1 MLHTGAGRTGGFEA
15 ERCESKGKQSMR
27 KFSNFIVGLIAAA
40 VCVLITYLTL
50 DSSFSN
56 IVYNLCFL
64 GVMLLIM
71 AVGLGVGFL
80 RLSQTKSGLDQ
91 ATKKMKQL
99 AQSGGNMASIT
110 SQGATLF
117 GVPYLDG
124 KYQEYLSFLHK
135 TNSPTDIG
143 DYIGEYEINNYTH
156 RRLVEMVPDILT
168 SLGILGT
175 FVGLVLGLRGFNPT
189 SYEAMSGSVETL
201 IKGIKVAFVTSIYG
215 LTLSLAY
222 SYWLRGT
229 LTAVSESLDRFLD
242 AYYTC
247 VVPPTDATAMNH
259 IIANQNSQTKLMQQM
274 QKDLAKEV
282 AQSLSVSI
290 QPTVEHLD
298 QTMDNFTDVVTLN
311 QEKLMESI
319 AERVARTMKQE
330 FFSEFI
336 EMRRVMGETNKT
348 QREHLEFIRQAENQ
362 FQTDV
367 LEGETRMSQTMEAS
381 SDVVLRALNAMNEQE
396 QMVTAFVSDMQS
408 AMNGIAQTSDL
419 SLQMTQQMDRL
430 IGMNDDVADKMMDVA
445 RLSEQYTKSLA
456 SVQAANS
463 DLSEGLSV
471 MNDANIR
478 MTDQISKMN
487 SVTVEALDEG
497 RRVQA
502 EYIASASE
510 YLSQIRESQAQ
521 LSAQMQ
527 TQQTNLREFTDY
539 MTQVLSRM
547 SKLTEITS
555 QAAMN
560 LTERADK
567 LKAMEGGADMTAL
580 TQSIS
585 RLVEL
590 EEARER
596 RELQERAEEEARR
609 LSEEEPPR
617 RRGFFSRV
625 RGDDT

>member
-1 MLHTGAGRTGGFEA
+1 
-15 ERCESKGKQSMR
+15 MR
-27 KFSNFIVGLIAAA
+27 KFSNVVIGLVAAG
-40 VCVLITYLTL
+40 VCALITYLTL
-50 DSSFSN
+50 DSSFTN

-64 GVMLLIM
+64 AVMLMIM
-71 AVGLGVGFL
+71 AVGFGVGFT
-80 RLSQTKSGLDQ
+80 RLIQTRNGLDR
-91 ATKKMKQL
+91 ATKKMQQL
-99 AQSGGNMASIT
+99 SASGGNMATIT
-110 SQGATLF
+110 SPGATLF

-215 LTLSLAY
+215 LTLSLAF

-229 LTAVSESLDRFLD
+229 LTSVSESLDRFLD
-242 AYYTC
+242 AYYTS

-298 QTMDNFTDVVTLN
+298 QTMDNFTDVVTMN
-311 QEKLMESI
+311 QEKLMENI

-348 QREHLEFIRQAENQ
+348 QREHLQFIREAENQ
-362 FQTDV
+362 FQSDV
-367 LEGETRMSQTMEAS
+367 LDGEMRMSQAMEAS
-381 SDVVLRALNAMNEQE
+381 SDVVLRALDAMNQQE
-396 QMVTAFVSDMQS
+396 QMVAAFVGDMQN

-419 SLQMTQQMDRL
+419 SLRMTQQMDHL
-430 IGMNDDVADKMMDVA
+430 INMNDDVADKMMEVA
-445 RLSEQYTKSLA
+445 RLNEQYTKSLA

-497 RRVQA
+497 RKVQVA
-502 EYIASASE
+502 YNNSASD
-510 YLSQIRESQAQ
+510 YLDQIRESQAE
-521 LSAQMQ
+521 LTAQMQ
-527 TQQTNLREFTDY
+527 TQQANLREFTDY

-567 LKAMEGGADMTAL
+567 IKAMENGTDMTEMTAAL
-580 TQSIS
+580 N

-596 RELQERAEEEARR
+596 REQQERAEAEELRSQA
-609 LSEEEPPR
+609 EAPR
-617 RRGFFSRV
+617 RRGFFSR
-625 RGDDT
+625 G

>member
-1 MLHTGAGRTGGFEA
+1 
-15 ERCESKGKQSMR
+15 MR
-27 KFSNFIVGLIAAA
+27 KFSNVVIGLVAAG
-40 VCVLITYLTL
+40 VCALITYLTL
-50 DSSFSN
+50 DSSFTN

-64 GVMLLIM
+64 AVMLMIM
-71 AVGLGVGFL
+71 AVGFGVGFT
-80 RLSQTKSGLDQ
+80 RLIQTRNGLDR
-91 ATKKMKQL
+91 ATKKMQQL
-99 AQSGGNMASIT
+99 SASGGNMATIT
-110 SQGATLF
+110 SPGATLF

-215 LTLSLAY
+215 LTLSLAF

-229 LTAVSESLDRFLD
+229 LTSVSESLDRFLD
-242 AYYTC
+242 AYYTS

-282 AQSLSVSI
+282 AQSLSMSI

-298 QTMDNFTDVVTLN
+298 QTMDNFTDVVTMN
-311 QEKLMESI
+311 QEKLMENI

-348 QREHLEFIRQAENQ
+348 QREHLQFIREAENQ
-362 FQTDV
+362 FQSDV
-367 LEGETRMSQTMEAS
+367 LDGEMRMSQAMEAS
-381 SDVVLRALNAMNEQE
+381 SDVVLRALDAMNQQE
-396 QMVTAFVSDMQS
+396 QMVAAFVGDMQN

-419 SLQMTQQMDRL
+419 SLRMTQQMDHL
-430 IGMNDDVADKMMDVA
+430 INMNDDVADKMMEVA
-445 RLSEQYTKSLA
+445 RLNEQYTKSLA

-497 RRVQA
+497 RKVQVA
-502 EYIASASE
+502 YNNSASE
-510 YLSQIRESQAQ
+510 YLDQIRESQAE
-521 LSAQMQ
+521 LTTQMQ
-527 TQQTNLREFTDY
+527 TQQANLREFTDY

-567 LKAMEGGADMTAL
+567 IKAMENGTDLTEMTAAL
-580 TQSIS
+580 N

-590 EEARER
+590 EEARVR
-596 RELQERAEEEARR
+596 REQQERAEAEALR
-609 LSEEEPPR
+609 SQAEAPR
-617 RRGFFSRV
+617 RRGFFSR
-625 RGDDT
+625 G

>member
-1 MLHTGAGRTGGFEA
+1 
-15 ERCESKGKQSMR
+15 MR
-27 KFSNFIVGLIAAA
+27 KFSNVIVGLVAAG
-40 VCVLITYLTL
+40 VCALITYLTL
-50 DSSFSN
+50 DSSFAN
-56 IVYNLCFL
+56 IVYNLSFL
-64 GVMLLIM
+64 AVMLIIM
-71 AVGLGVGFL
+71 AVGFGVGFS
-80 RLSQTKSGLDQ
+80 RLIQTRKALDR

-99 AQSGGNMASIT
+99 SQSGGNMATIT
-110 SQGATLF
+110 SPGAALF
-117 GVPYLDG
+117 GVPYFDG
-124 KYQEYLSFLHK
+124 KYQEYLTFLHK

-175 FVGLVLGLRGFNPT
+175 FVGLILGLRGFNPT

-215 LTLSLAY
+215 LSLSLAF

-229 LTAVSESLDRFLD
+229 LTSVSESLDRFLD
-242 AYYTC
+242 AYYTS

-282 AQSLSVSI
+282 AQSLSMSI

-298 QTMDNFTDVVTLN
+298 RTMDNFTDVVTMN
-311 QEKLMESI
+311 QEKLMENI

-348 QREHLEFIRQAENQ
+348 QREHLQFIREAENQ
-362 FQTDV
+362 FQSDV
-367 LEGETRMSQTMEAS
+367 LDGEMRMSQAMEAS
-381 SDVVLRALNAMNEQE
+381 SDVVMRALDAMNQQE
-396 QMVTAFVSDMQS
+396 QMVAAFVGDMQN

-419 SLQMTQQMDRL
+419 SLRMTQQMDHL
-430 IGMNDDVADKMMDVA
+430 INMNDDVADKMMEVA
-445 RLSEQYTKSLA
+445 RLNEQYTKSLA

-497 RRVQA
+497 RKVQVA
-502 EYIASASE
+502 YNNSASE
-510 YLSQIRESQAQ
+510 YLDQIRESQAE
-521 LSAQMQ
+521 LTTQMQ
-527 TQQTNLREFTDY
+527 TQQANLREFTDY

-567 LKAMEGGADMTAL
+567 IKAMENGTDMADMTAAL
-580 TQSIS
+580 N

-596 RELQERAEEEARR
+596 REEQERAEAEALR
-609 LSEEEPPR
+609 SQAEAPR
-617 RRGFFSRV
+617 RRGFFSR
-625 RGDDT
+625 G

>member
-1 MLHTGAGRTGGFEA
+1 MRIILSYIGAGSA
-15 ERCESKGKQSMR
+15 D
-27 KFSNFIVGLIAAA
+27 A
-40 VCVLITYLTL
+40 
-50 DSSFSN
+50 
-56 IVYNLCFL
+56 YNLCFL
-64 GVMLLIM
+64 AVMLVIM
-71 AVGLGVGFL
+71 LVGLGVGFV
-80 RLSQTKSGLDQ
+80 RLNQTKRGLDR
-91 ATKKMKQL
+91 ATAKMQSL
-99 AQSGGNMASIT
+99 SQSGGNMSAIT
-110 SQGATLF
+110 KPGTTLF

-124 KYQEYLSFLHK
+124 KYQEYLTFLHK

-189 SYEAMSGSVETL
+189 SYEAMSGSVDTL

-215 LTLSLAY
+215 LSLSLAY

-242 AYYTC
+242 AYYTS

-311 QEKLMESI
+311 QEKLMENI

-348 QREHLEFIRQAENQ
+348 QREHLEFMRNAENQ
-362 FQTDV
+362 FQSDV
-367 LEGETRMSQTMEAS
+367 LDGEKRMSQAMEAS
-381 SDVVLRALNAMNEQE
+381 SEVVMRALDAMNQQE
-396 QMVTAFVSDMQS
+396 QIVADFVGDMKQ
-408 AMNGIAQTSDL
+408 AMNDINETSEL
-419 SLQMTQQMDRL
+419 SLRMTQQMGQL
-430 IGMNDDVADKMMDVA
+430 INMNDDVADKMMEVA
-445 RLSEQYTKSLA
+445 QLSEQYTKSLA

-487 SVTVEALDEG
+487 SVTVDALDES
-497 RRVQA
+497 RQVQS
-502 EYIASASE
+502 EFLSSANE
-510 YLSQIRESQAQ
+510 YLSQIRESQSQ
-521 LSAQMQ
+521 LTTQMK
-527 TQQTNLREFTDY
+527 TQQENLREFTEY

-547 SKLTEITS
+547 SKLTELTS
-555 QAAMN
+555 QASMN

-567 LKAMEGGADMTAL
+567 IKSMESGSDMAAVKASL
-580 TQSIS
+580 N

-590 EEARER
+590 EEARARAEQ
-596 RELQERAEEEARR
+596 LERAEAEARR
-609 LSEEEPPR
+609 ASEWEQPR
-617 RRGFFSRV
+617 KRGFFSR
-625 RGDDT
+625 G

>member
-1 MLHTGAGRTGGFEA
+1 
-15 ERCESKGKQSMR
+15 MR
-27 KFSNFIVGLIAAA
+27 KFSNVVVGLTAAG
-40 VCVLITYLTL
+40 VCALITYLTI
-50 DSSFSN
+50 DSSLSN
-56 IVYNLCFL
+56 IIYNLCFL
-64 GVMLLIM
+64 AVMLMIM
-71 AVGLGVGFL
+71 AVGLGIGFS
-80 RLSQTKSGLDQ
+80 RFVQTRSGLDR

-99 AQSGGNMASIT
+99 SMSGGNMATIT
-110 SQGATLF
+110 SPGATLF
-117 GVPYLDG
+117 GVPYLDA

-215 LTLSLAY
+215 LSLSLAF

-229 LTAVSESLDRFLD
+229 LTSVSESLDRFLD
-242 AYYTC
+242 AYYTT

-311 QEKLMESI
+311 QEKLMENI

-348 QREHLEFIRQAENQ
+348 QREHLQFIREAENK

-367 LEGETRMSQTMEAS
+367 LAGENRMSQAMEAS
-381 SDVVLRALNAMNEQE
+381 SDVVMRALEAMNQQE
-396 QMVTAFVSDMQS
+396 QMVAGFVGDMQA

-419 SLQMTQQMDRL
+419 SLRMTQQMDHL
-430 IGMNDDVADKMMDVA
+430 INMNDDVADKMMEVA
-445 RLSEQYTKSLA
+445 KLNEQYTKSLA

-487 SVTVEALDEG
+487 SVTVEALDKG
-497 RRVQA
+497 SRMQA
-502 EYIASASE
+502 EYNNSASE
-510 YLSQIRESQAQ
+510 YLTAIRESQTQ
-521 LSAQMQ
+521 LSEQMQ
-527 TQQTNLREFTDY
+527 TQQQNLREFTDY

-567 LKAMEGGADMTAL
+567 IKSLENGADMTEMTAAL
-580 TQSIS
+580 N

-596 RELQERAEEEARR
+596 RERKEQQEREEAARR
-609 LSEEEPPR
+609 DSEAQPSR
-617 RRGFFSRV
+617 RRGFFSR
-625 RGDDT
+625 G

>member
-1 MLHTGAGRTGGFEA
+1 
-15 ERCESKGKQSMR
+15 MR
-27 KFSNFIVGLIAAA
+27 KFSNVVIGLVAAG
-40 VCVLITYLTL
+40 VCALITYLTL
-50 DSSFSN
+50 DSSFTN

-64 GVMLLIM
+64 AVMLMIM
-71 AVGLGVGFL
+71 AVGFGVGFT
-80 RLSQTKSGLDQ
+80 RLIQTRNGLDR
-91 ATKKMKQL
+91 ATKKMQQL
-99 AQSGGNMASIT
+99 SASGGNMATIT
-110 SQGATLF
+110 SPGATLF

-215 LTLSLAY
+215 LTLSLAF

-229 LTAVSESLDRFLD
+229 LTSVSESLDRFLD
-242 AYYTC
+242 AYYTS

-298 QTMDNFTDVVTLN
+298 QTMDNFTDVVTMN
-311 QEKLMESI
+311 QEKLMENI

-336 EMRRVMGETNKT
+336 EMRRVMGKTNKT
-348 QREHLEFIRQAENQ
+348 QREHLQFIREAENQ
-362 FQTDV
+362 FQSDV
-367 LEGETRMSQTMEAS
+367 LDGEMRMSQAMEAS
-381 SDVVLRALNAMNEQE
+381 SDVVLRALDAMNQQE
-396 QMVTAFVSDMQS
+396 QMVAAFVGDMQN

-419 SLQMTQQMDRL
+419 SLRMTQQMDHL
-430 IGMNDDVADKMMDVA
+430 INMNDDVADKMMEVA
-445 RLSEQYTKSLA
+445 RLNEQYTKSLA

-497 RRVQA
+497 RKVQVA
-502 EYIASASE
+502 YNNSASE
-510 YLSQIRESQAQ
+510 YLDQIRESQAE
-521 LSAQMQ
+521 LTTQMQ
-527 TQQTNLREFTDY
+527 TQQANLREFTDY

-567 LKAMEGGADMTAL
+567 IKAMENGTDLTEMTAAL
-580 TQSIS
+580 N

-596 RELQERAEEEARR
+596 REQQERAEAEALR
-609 LSEEEPPR
+609 SQAEAPR
-617 RRGFFSRV
+617 RRGFFSR
-625 RGDDT
+625 G

>member
-1 MLHTGAGRTGGFEA
+1 
-15 ERCESKGKQSMR
+15 MR
-27 KFSNFIVGLIAAA
+27 KFSNVIVGLVAAG
-40 VCVLITYLTL
+40 VCALITYLTL
-50 DSSFSN
+50 DSSFAN
-56 IVYNLCFL
+56 IVYNLSFL
-64 GVMLLIM
+64 AVMLIIM
-71 AVGLGVGFL
+71 AVGFGVGFS
-80 RLSQTKSGLDQ
+80 RLIQTRKALDR

-99 AQSGGNMASIT
+99 SQSGGNMATIT
-110 SQGATLF
+110 SPGAALF
-117 GVPYLDG
+117 GVPYFDG
-124 KYQEYLSFLHK
+124 KYQEYLTFLHK

-175 FVGLVLGLRGFNPT
+175 FVGLILGLRGFNPT

-215 LTLSLAY
+215 LSLSLAF

-229 LTAVSESLDRFLD
+229 LTSVSESLDRFLD
-242 AYYTC
+242 AYYTS

-282 AQSLSVSI
+282 AQSLSMSI

-298 QTMDNFTDVVTLN
+298 RTMDNFTDVVTMN
-311 QEKLMESI
+311 QEKLMENI

-348 QREHLEFIRQAENQ
+348 QREHLQFIREAENQ
-362 FQTDV
+362 FQSDV
-367 LEGETRMSQTMEAS
+367 LDGEMRMSQAMEAS
-381 SDVVLRALNAMNEQE
+381 SDVVMRALDAMNQQE
-396 QMVTAFVSDMQS
+396 QMVAAFVGDMQN

-419 SLQMTQQMDRL
+419 SLRMTQQMDHL
-430 IGMNDDVADKMMDVA
+430 INMNDDVADKMMEVA
-445 RLSEQYTKSLA
+445 RLNEQYTKSLA

-497 RRVQA
+497 RKVQVA
-502 EYIASASE
+502 YNNSASE
-510 YLSQIRESQAQ
+510 YLDQIRESQTE
-521 LSAQMQ
+521 LTTQMQ
-527 TQQTNLREFTDY
+527 TQQANLREFTDY

-567 LKAMEGGADMTAL
+567 IKAMETGTDMTEMTAAL
-580 TQSIS
+580 N

-596 RELQERAEEEARR
+596 RERQERAEAEALR
-609 LSEEEPPR
+609 SQAEAPR
-617 RRGFFSRV
+617 RRGFFSR
-625 RGDDT
+625 G

>member
-1 MLHTGAGRTGGFEA
+1 
-15 ERCESKGKQSMR
+15 MR
-27 KFSNFIVGLIAAA
+27 KFSNVVVGLTAAG
-40 VCVLITYLTL
+40 VCALITYLTI
-50 DSSFSN
+50 DSSLSN
-56 IVYNLCFL
+56 IIYNLCFL
-64 GVMLLIM
+64 AVMLMIM
-71 AVGLGVGFL
+71 AVGLGIGFS
-80 RLSQTKSGLDQ
+80 RFVQTRSGLDR

-99 AQSGGNMASIT
+99 SMSGGNMATIT
-110 SQGATLF
+110 SPGATLF
-117 GVPYLDG
+117 GVPYLDA

-215 LTLSLAY
+215 LSLSLAF

-229 LTAVSESLDRFLD
+229 LTSVSESLDRFLD
-242 AYYTC
+242 AYYTT

-282 AQSLSVSI
+282 AQSLSASI

-311 QEKLMESI
+311 QEKLMENI

-348 QREHLEFIRQAENQ
+348 QREHLQFIREAENK

-367 LEGETRMSQTMEAS
+367 LAGENRMSQAMEAS
-381 SDVVLRALNAMNEQE
+381 SDVVMRALQAMNQQE
-396 QMVTAFVSDMQS
+396 QMVAGFVGDMQA

-419 SLQMTQQMDRL
+419 SLRMTQQMDHL
-430 IGMNDDVADKMMDVA
+430 INMNDDVADKMMEVA
-445 RLSEQYTKSLA
+445 KLNEQYTKSLA

-487 SVTVEALDEG
+487 SVTVEALDKG
-497 RRVQA
+497 SRMQA
-502 EYIASASE
+502 EYNNSASE
-510 YLSQIRESQAQ
+510 YLTAIRESQTQ
-521 LSAQMQ
+521 LSEQMQ
-527 TQQTNLREFTDY
+527 TQQQNLREFTDY

-567 LKAMEGGADMTAL
+567 IKSLENGADMTEMTAAL
-580 TQSIS
+580 N

-596 RELQERAEEEARR
+596 RERKEQQEREEAARR
-609 LSEEEPPR
+609 DSEAQTSR
-617 RRGFFSRV
+617 RRGFFSR
-625 RGDDT
+625 G

>member
-1 MLHTGAGRTGGFEA
+1 MDRYFI
-15 ERCESKGKQSMR
+15 SKGILSMR
-27 KFSNFIVGLIAAA
+27 KLSNVVVGLVAAG
-40 VCVLITYLTL
+40 VCALITYLTL

-64 GVMLLIM
+64 AVMLIIM
-71 AVGLGVGFL
+71 VVGFGVGFS
-80 RLSQTKSGLDQ
+80 RLIQTRNGLDR
-91 ATKKMKQL
+91 ATKKMQQL
-99 AQSGGNMASIT
+99 SSSGGNMATIT
-110 SQGATLF
+110 SPGATLF

-201 IKGIKVAFVTSIYG
+201 ISGIKVAFVTSIYG
-215 LTLSLAY
+215 LTLSLAF

-229 LTAVSESLDRFLD
+229 LTSVSESLDRFLD
-242 AYYTC
+242 AYYTS

-282 AQSLSVSI
+282 AQSLSMSI

-298 QTMDNFTDVVTLN
+298 RTMDNFTDVVTLN
-311 QEKLMESI
+311 QEKLMENI

-348 QREHLEFIRQAENQ
+348 QREHLQFIREAENQ

-367 LEGETRMSQTMEAS
+367 LAGENRMSQAMEAS
-381 SDVVLRALNAMNEQE
+381 SDVVMRALDAMNQQE
-396 QMVTAFVSDMQS
+396 QMVAAFVGDMQS
-408 AMNGIAQTSDL
+408 AMNGIAQASDL
-419 SLQMTQQMDRL
+419 SLRMTQQMDHL
-430 IGMNDDVADKMMDVA
+430 INMNDDVADKMMEVA
-445 RLSEQYTKSLA
+445 KLNEQYTKSLA

-497 RRVQA
+497 RKVQTA
-502 EYIASASE
+502 YNQSASQ
-510 YLSQIRESQAQ
+510 YLDQIRESQTE
-521 LSAQMQ
+521 LTTQMQ

-567 LKAMEGGADMTAL
+567 IKAMENGTDLTEMTAA
-580 TQSIS
+580 IN

-596 RELQERAEEEARR
+596 REMQERAEAEERR
-609 LSEEEPPR
+609 SSQAETAR
-617 RRGFFSRV
+617 RRGFFSR
-625 RGDDT
+625 G

>member
-1 MLHTGAGRTGGFEA
+1 
-15 ERCESKGKQSMR
+15 MR
-27 KFSNFIVGLIAAA
+27 KFSNVVIGLVAAG
-40 VCVLITYLTL
+40 VCALITYLTL
-50 DSSFSN
+50 DSSFTN

-64 GVMLLIM
+64 AVMLMIM
-71 AVGLGVGFL
+71 AVGFGGGFT
-80 RLSQTKSGLDQ
+80 RLIQTRNGLDR
-91 ATKKMKQL
+91 ATKKMQQL
-99 AQSGGNMASIT
+99 SASGGNMATIT
-110 SQGATLF
+110 SPGATLF

-215 LTLSLAY
+215 LTLSLAF

-229 LTAVSESLDRFLD
+229 LTSVSESLDRFLD
-242 AYYTC
+242 AYYTS

-282 AQSLSVSI
+282 AQSLSMSI

-298 QTMDNFTDVVTLN
+298 QTMDNFTDVVTMN
-311 QEKLMESI
+311 QEKLMENI

-348 QREHLEFIRQAENQ
+348 QREHLQFIREAENQ
-362 FQTDV
+362 FQSDV
-367 LEGETRMSQTMEAS
+367 LDGEMRMSQAMEAS
-381 SDVVLRALNAMNEQE
+381 SDVVLRALDAMNQQE
-396 QMVTAFVSDMQS
+396 QMVAAFVGDMQN

-419 SLQMTQQMDRL
+419 SLRMTQQMDHL
-430 IGMNDDVADKMMDVA
+430 INMNDDVADKMMEVA
-445 RLSEQYTKSLA
+445 RLNEQYTKSLA

-497 RRVQA
+497 RKVQVA
-502 EYIASASE
+502 YNNSASE
-510 YLSQIRESQAQ
+510 YLDQIRESQAE
-521 LSAQMQ
+521 LTTQMQ
-527 TQQTNLREFTDY
+527 TQQANLREFTDY

-567 LKAMEGGADMTAL
+567 IKAMENGTDMTEMTAAL
-580 TQSIS
+580 N

-590 EEARER
+590 EEARVR
-596 RELQERAEEEARR
+596 REQQERAEAEALR
-609 LSEEEPPR
+609 SQAEAPR
-617 RRGFFSRV
+617 RRGFFSR
-625 RGDDT
+625 G